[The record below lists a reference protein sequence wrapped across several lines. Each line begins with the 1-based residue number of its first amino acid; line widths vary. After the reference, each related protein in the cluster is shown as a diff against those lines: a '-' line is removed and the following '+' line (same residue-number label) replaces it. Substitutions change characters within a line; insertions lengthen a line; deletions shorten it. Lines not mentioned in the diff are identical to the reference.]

1 MPTPSKSKL
10 LCVRKCFC
18 CQKNCPP
25 FARQLLIN
33 VKDGKWIFY
42 LMSVGD
48 GKHRHWMH
56 TYPNMAKNHPTESE
70 RQIELDKGR

>member
-1 MPTPSKSKL
+1 
-10 LCVRKCFC
+10 
-18 CQKNCPP
+18 
-25 FARQLLIN
+25 
-33 VKDGKWIFY
+33 
-42 LMSVGD
+42 MSVGD

>member
-1 MPTPSKSKL
+1 MFLPPEKL
-10 LCVRKCFC
+10 
-18 CQKNCPP
+18 PP

-56 TYPNMAKNHPTESE
+56 THPNKAKNHPTESE